1 MTKGIT
7 ATIPTNQL
15 NLALTLQKYLLDD
28 PIDGDYKMQTH
39 FTNFLITSLDQT
51 DDYRR
56 FRSPDKIYPDRNFNL
71 QANATYGD
79 LHEASWAL
87 ICPKKTCGSFIFHIS
102 SDKNVDALLAMN
114 NYHYQAGLAPY
125 TIDTFTDTNV
135 IKRQISYKCN
145 SDGENYNASTGT
157 CSSQAKIYHN
167 IIQKRQMCEN
177 SIYNSAVMDSFITTP
192 PVPVRELYFKCMKTA
207 TGNNIFH
214 IKYAHSLV
222 KFIYIFVRKI
232 GESTRL
238 KNGLSYLNSTCVFT
252 SIYI

>member
-39 FTNFLITSLDQT
+39 FTNFFITSLDQT
-51 DDYRR
+51 DNNGR
-56 FRSPDKIYPDRNFNL
+56 FISPGKIYPNKKTLKDANL

-79 LHEASWAL
+79 LHQASWAS

-102 SDKNVDALLAMN
+102 SDENVDAFLPMN

-125 TIDTFTDTNV
+125 INDTFTDTNL

-145 SDGENYNASTGT
+145 SDGKNYNASTGT
-157 CSSQAKIYHN
+157 CSSQEIIYHN
-167 IIQKRQMCEN
+167 TIQKRQMCEN
-177 SIYNSAVMDSFITTP
+177 TIYNSAVMDSFIATP
-192 PVPVRELYFKCMKTA
+192 PVDVRELYFKCTKTA
-207 TGNNIFH
+207 TGKNIFQ
-214 IKYAHSLV
+214 IKCI
-222 KFIYIFVRKI
+222 FI
-232 GESTRL
+232 SQT
-238 KNGLSYLNSTCVFT
+238 
-252 SIYI
+252 IYFCT